1 MMMYS
6 WVFGKQRT
14 QSQNLQETAASELEV
29 YTQCPGFSIIIHHH
43 QLPRYKAC
51 STNIQTDAVKPT
63 ILPLP

>member
-29 YTQCPGFSIIIHHH
+29 YIQCSGLSIII
-43 QLPRYKAC
+43 QTPL
-51 STNIQTDAVKPT
+51 QTDT
-63 ILPLP
+63 STT